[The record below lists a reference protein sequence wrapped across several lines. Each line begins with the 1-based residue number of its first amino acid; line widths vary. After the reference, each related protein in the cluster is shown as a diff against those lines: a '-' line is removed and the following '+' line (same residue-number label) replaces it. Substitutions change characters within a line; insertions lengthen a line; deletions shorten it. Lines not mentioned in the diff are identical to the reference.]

1 MPYFNKNKRNC
12 LKKRGQSG
20 SGYFFDVNAEVI
32 AGQPVVRGYNDW
44 APPLFVGE
52 LMDGRFENLQN
63 TVSLPDGGSTP
74 VYPVGPVG
82 PQIPVSRIVGGK
94 REKRSIKNKMS
105 KKEKREILTRYIQS
119 GGKLD
124 LPDEIMEDAKKAG
137 LLD

>member
-12 LKKRGQSG
+12 LKKNGQNG
-20 SGYFFDVNAEVI
+20 GGFFFDVNAEVI

-63 TVSLPDGGSTP
+63 TVSMPDGGSTP

-82 PQIPVSRIVGGK
+82 PQIPVSRIIGGK
-94 REKRSIKNKMS
+94 RENKRLSKM
-105 KKEKREILTRYIQS
+105 EKREILIQYIQS

-124 LPDEIMEDAKKAG
+124 LPEEIMKDAEKAG